1 MLLVLCSL
9 VLVVLVMFQSH
20 ENGFESVE
28 IGRMPRDIHH
38 PNLALSMVTGFAVAM
53 NYSHCWICQHL
64 PHSTT
69 SAMWMPIPLTKEEL
83 IRYQWQD
90 LLLDKDCYSDTRY
103 GRQTEQLAYPYLT
116 QEVLGVVSAVSTAVN
131 KEHLPVGW
139 NVTDI
144 FRLVA
149 YERLDWALEGK
160 DMVFKIDTTH
170 AQTNCTRGS
179 TSSNCKVTEVG
190 TRLKCSSEVLYHAEK
205 VEFQVGFS
213 QCVTHPCHPE
223 VRNDDQELRSS
234 SGRQTLNVVPLFNV
248 SYCFTGYQGKNN
260 LTVSLGKGS
269 CDTTSLMY
277 TNLDQPANLP
287 KSIYAVCEDRAYTHL
302 PAGVQGECYLAHI
315 VPMIRRVNM
324 TEIQASYSQH
334 VRGQTRKKRSLTWW
348 QKVLG
353 VLIPSYGTY
362 NSQVELEA
370 LSTILEKHMN
380 ASDAAIQALATEV
393 DEIKTVSLQNR
404 MVLDIMLAD
413 KGGAC
418 KVIGTECC
426 SYVSDPSKA
435 IYNLHLDTRAGV
447 ADLHKN
453 HDGVF
458 WGSFGSWFGGIG
470 GSLTHTLVL
479 IVVTV
484 VVLCLVF
491 CCISACIK
499 VAMSNFAGSVSGV
512 MVQLQVPMSDWM
524 PPFNDSEIV

>member
-1 MLLVLCSL
+1 M
-9 VLVVLVMFQSH
+9 
-20 ENGFESVE
+20 
-28 IGRMPRDIHH
+28 
-38 PNLALSMVTGFAVAM
+38 
-53 NYSHCWICQHL
+53 
-64 PHSTT
+64 
-69 SAMWMPIPLTKEEL
+69 
-83 IRYQWQD
+83 
-90 LLLDKDCYSDTRY
+90 
-103 GRQTEQLAYPYLT
+103 
-116 QEVLGVVSAVSTAVN
+116 
-131 KEHLPVGW
+131 
-139 NVTDI
+139 
-144 FRLVA
+144 
-149 YERLDWALEGK
+149 
-160 DMVFKIDTTH
+160 
-170 AQTNCTRGS
+170 
-179 TSSNCKVTEVG
+179 
-190 TRLKCSSEVLYHAEK
+190 
-205 VEFQVGFS
+205 
-213 QCVTHPCHPE
+213 
-223 VRNDDQELRSS
+223 
-234 SGRQTLNVVPLFNV
+234 
-248 SYCFTGYQGKNN
+248 
-260 LTVSLGKGS
+260 
-269 CDTTSLMY
+269 
-277 TNLDQPANLP
+277 
-287 KSIYAVCEDRAYTHL
+287 
-302 PAGVQGECYLAHI
+302 
-315 VPMIRRVNM
+315 
-324 TEIQASYSQH
+324 
-334 VRGQTRKKRSLTWW
+334 
-348 QKVLG
+348 LG

>member
-1 MLLVLCSL
+1 MRCVGEYVLLESLVPFLSDMVKAALPTPLKKDERTHPFLPGDCIFVKDFRRRHWHSPRWLGPFEILLATPTAAVEMLLVLCSL

-90 LLLDKDCYSDTRY
+90 LLLDKDCYSDARY
-103 GRQTEQLAYPYLT
+103 ERQTGQLAYPYLT

-131 KEHLPVGW
+131 KERLPVGW

-248 SYCFTGYQGKNN
+248 S
-260 LTVSLGKGS
+260 
-269 CDTTSLMY
+269 
-277 TNLDQPANLP
+277 
-287 KSIYAVCEDRAYTHL
+287 
-302 PAGVQGECYLAHI
+302 
-315 VPMIRRVNM
+315 
-324 TEIQASYSQH
+324 
-334 VRGQTRKKRSLTWW
+334 
-348 QKVLG
+348 
-353 VLIPSYGTY
+353 
-362 NSQVELEA
+362 
-370 LSTILEKHMN
+370 
-380 ASDAAIQALATEV
+380 
-393 DEIKTVSLQNR
+393 
-404 MVLDIMLAD
+404 
-413 KGGAC
+413 
-418 KVIGTECC
+418 
-426 SYVSDPSKA
+426 
-435 IYNLHLDTRAGV
+435 
-447 ADLHKN
+447 
-453 HDGVF
+453 
-458 WGSFGSWFGGIG
+458 
-470 GSLTHTLVL
+470 
-479 IVVTV
+479 
-484 VVLCLVF
+484 
-491 CCISACIK
+491 
-499 VAMSNFAGSVSGV
+499 
-512 MVQLQVPMSDWM
+512 
-524 PPFNDSEIV
+524 